1 MPPRQPPQFISIFL
15 FIVFL
20 WILFSPES
28 PSQYLSFGTILAE
41 RVERHKAALEHL
53 NASSWGDFS
62 PPQSDS
68 PEDFAPTYVN
78 LTGFRQGDGLAWADL
93 SRFQQ
98 QCQGWS
104 HRINPPK
111 AGHDGLM
118 HGEREAAVW
127 QNATGM
133 LKGQWVR
140 KDASVQRGVA
150 DYNLSTMAP
159 EHAWPGVYSSWSR
172 NITGH
177 EGKMV
182 LDMID
187 TGRNVRE
194 MAYELPSDI
203 VDTAGG
209 TVRTAKASLEVEDVH
224 GTGSTWEV
232 RMYGVQWPRT
242 GTILLTTTSEKFD
255 GIFGLPHLAMGPDYF
270 QSSQRLLSETLANVV
285 RKESATFFNTMSLPW
300 STRRTRQAST

>member
-1 MPPRQPPQFISIFL
+1 
-15 FIVFL
+15 
-20 WILFSPES
+20 
-28 PSQYLSFGTILAE
+28 
-41 RVERHKAALEHL
+41 
-53 NASSWGDFS
+53 
-62 PPQSDS
+62 
-68 PEDFAPTYVN
+68 
-78 LTGFRQGDGLAWADL
+78 
-93 SRFQQ
+93 
-98 QCQGWS
+98 
-104 HRINPPK
+104 
-111 AGHDGLM
+111 
-118 HGEREAAVW
+118 
-127 QNATGM
+127 
-133 LKGQWVR
+133 
-140 KDASVQRGVA
+140 
-150 DYNLSTMAP
+150 MAP

-270 QSSQRLLSETLANVV
+270 Q
-285 RKESATFFNTMSLPW
+285 
-300 STRRTRQAST
+300 